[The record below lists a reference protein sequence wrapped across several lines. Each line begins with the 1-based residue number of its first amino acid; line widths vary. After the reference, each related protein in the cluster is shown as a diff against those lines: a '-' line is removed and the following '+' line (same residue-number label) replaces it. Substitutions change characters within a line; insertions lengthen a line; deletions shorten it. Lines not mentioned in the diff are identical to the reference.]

1 METSY
6 LDFRGETAPAFQRFW
21 EHFRMTPRSILDLAS
36 TNARVEQVEYRAR
49 TLAAFITAAREGVQ
63 EQNRRLAS
71 LPRELALY
79 QLQRVPGIG
88 AYKAKAILDSYG
100 SLDAVRNAS
109 VSDLA
114 ARVDGLGVILAER
127 VKEHLSSL

>member
-1 METSY
+1 MLS
-6 LDFRGETAPAFQRFW
+6 RW
-21 EHFRMTPRSILDLAS
+21 S
-36 TNARVEQVEYRAR
+36 TGRVPLLPSSRP
-49 TLAAFITAAREGVQ
+49 REGVQ

>member
-49 TLAAFITAAREGVQ
+49 TLAAFITAAKVFRNRIGVWHHCH
-63 EQNRRLAS
+63 ENWPYTNCDTFRGS
-71 LPRELALY
+71 
-79 QLQRVPGIG
+79 VPIRPKRSWI
-88 AYKAKAILDSYG
+88 AT
-100 SLDAVRNAS
+100 
-109 VSDLA
+109 
-114 ARVDGLGVILAER
+114 ARSTQFGMLLF
-127 VKEHLSSL
+127 LT